1 MVNVAGGTGSTERV
15 PQIWGIYPLFYDVK
29 VEVLIDSLLEE
40 CRCLPVLSHEDIL
53 IVKLEAR
60 LANSLERVKDCLCS
74 PMIRPFPE
82 WREDWRL
89 IHASWIKC
97 KAQCNPNY
105 CTGMTHSSLL
115 FPIHCLCLVFHKTKS
130 KLRMP
135 ALSLQY
141 WSREGRR
148 HSDAYLFIL

>member
-82 WREDWRL
+82 
-89 IHASWIKC
+89 
-97 KAQCNPNY
+97 
-105 CTGMTHSSLL
+105 
-115 FPIHCLCLVFHKTKS
+115 
-130 KLRMP
+130 
-135 ALSLQY
+135 
-141 WSREGRR
+141 
-148 HSDAYLFIL
+148 